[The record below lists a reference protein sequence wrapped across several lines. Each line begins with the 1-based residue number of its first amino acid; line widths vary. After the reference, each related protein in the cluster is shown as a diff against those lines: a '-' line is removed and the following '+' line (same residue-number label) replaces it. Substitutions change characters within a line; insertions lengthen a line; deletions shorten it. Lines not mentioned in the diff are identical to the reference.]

1 MPSTAPS
8 VLRLSSPLPGSDRM
22 LRIPGKHR
30 RRPAARP
37 NRPVETSH
45 RHSPIPTGPLYAT
58 CACSTFPPSLRTD
71 GQTTPLHNP
80 HRQSPVR
87 RQGRLRQERQSP
99 ITAYLP
105 CRTHNDGHTR
115 RKQERNPATKVPLR
129 FRTTPPYFRLPPSL
143 RTDGQTTPLHN
154 LHRQLQSGGW
164 AGSGRSGRAPSPST
178 SPVERIATATL
189 AGNRKEIPRRKS
201 RSAST
206 LLRPQHSLPFPADD
220 KRQIHKKPPQDSG
233 PAEASVR

>member
-1 MPSTAPS
+1 MPSKIPF
-8 VLRLSSPLPGSDRM
+8 VLRLSSLLPGSDRM

-30 RRPAARP
+30 RVPAARP
-37 NRPVETSH
+37 NRPVGTSH

-58 CACSTFPPSLRTD
+58 SACSTF
-71 GQTTPLHNP
+71 
-80 HRQSPVR
+80 
-87 RQGRLRQERQSP
+87 
-99 ITAYLP
+99 
-105 CRTHNDGHTR
+105 
-115 RKQERNPATKVPLR
+115 
-129 FRTTPPYFRLPPSL
+129 PPSL

-154 LHRQLQSGGW
+154 LHRQLQSGGR
-164 AGSGRSGRAPSPST
+164 ADSGRSDRSPSPPT

-201 RSAST
+201 RSASA